1 MALEEFISKNNGKM
15 ITEKIN
21 KVYDKIDQKEF
32 EPYLNVGLESIR
44 NLTKNDTW

>member
-1 MALEEFISKNNGKM
+1 M

-21 KVYDKIDQKEF
+21 KVYDKIDKCEF
-32 EPYLNVGLESIR
+32 EPYLTVGLEPIR